1 MSTQKS
7 TYWSVTI
14 NNPTEADDENVQQAL
29 QKGWK
34 VEGQKE
40 KGENGTIHYQ
50 IALRTPNQQRFS
62 AVKKAF
68 PRAHIEI
75 ARNPLALKQ
84 YVAKEETRVGE
95 LPENSEYYPSLS
107 KLWDLIY
114 KYGADNLIWDMV
126 QVPEIVVVFE
136 KHWEI
141 EEQLKKDPL
150 AWFDYTIN
158 ALIEEGYHVESMAS
172 NPQNRFAWKTYWKSL
187 LIRSALKDWEE
198 CRRKEENARTNVET
212 QSSDE
217 ETEIQS
223 AQIPLEEDNLYD

>member
-14 NNPTEADDENVQQAL
+14 NNPNEADDENVQQAL
-29 QKGWK
+29 QRGWK

-75 ARNPLALKQ
+75 ARNPIALKQ
-84 YVAKEETRVGE
+84 YVQKEETREGE
-95 LPENSEYYPSLS
+95 LPDNSEYYPSLS

-114 KYGADNLIWDMV
+114 EYGNDNCIWDIGEL
-126 QVPEIVVVFE
+126 PHNVVVFP

-141 EEQLKKDPL
+141 QYQLKNDPL
-150 AWFDYTIN
+150 AWFDSVIN
-158 ALIEEGYHVESMAS
+158 ALIQEGYHVESFAS
-172 NPQNRFAWKTYWKSL
+172 NPQNRFAWKTYYKSL
-187 LIRSALKDWEE
+187 LIRSALKKQ
-198 CRRKEENARTNVET
+198 KEYEANKQNASPPMET
-212 QSSDE
+212 ESSDE
-217 ETEIQS
+217 ETEIQN
-223 AQIPLEEDNLYD
+223 AQIPIEEDYLND